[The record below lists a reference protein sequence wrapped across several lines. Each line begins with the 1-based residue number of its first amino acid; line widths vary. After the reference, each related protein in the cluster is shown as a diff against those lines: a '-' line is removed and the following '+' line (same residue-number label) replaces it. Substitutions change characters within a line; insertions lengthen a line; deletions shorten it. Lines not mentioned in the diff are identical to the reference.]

1 MFTAFTDQFC
11 QEIELVLSILNLVLL
26 YTTEDHSV
34 QRRQVLI
41 IVLGRFLE
49 NIISSLV
56 VTKQAFLMA
65 DFVLI
70 LGVLGCKHNGL
81 VQYLQRLVQHH
92 LVPAAVAR
100 KKPRNVIEKISVF
113 ILKLP
118 HRIKQL
124 IHVFFDKVPVALLS
138 HQIKHINPQRFNVG
152 LISDEYLLDKVLGLI
167 PFVV

>member
-26 YTTEDHSV
+26 YTTKDHSV

-70 LGVLGCKHNGL
+70 LGILGCKHYGL
-81 VQYLQRLVQHH
+81 V
-92 LVPAAVAR
+92 
-100 KKPRNVIEKISVF
+100 
-113 ILKLP
+113 
-118 HRIKQL
+118 
-124 IHVFFDKVPVALLS
+124 
-138 HQIKHINPQRFNVG
+138 
-152 LISDEYLLDKVLGLI
+152 
-167 PFVV
+167 